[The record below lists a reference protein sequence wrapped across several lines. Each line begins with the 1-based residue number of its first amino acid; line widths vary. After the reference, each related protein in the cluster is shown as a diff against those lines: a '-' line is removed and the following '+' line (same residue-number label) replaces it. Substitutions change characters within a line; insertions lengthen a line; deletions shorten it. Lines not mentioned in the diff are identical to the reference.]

1 MSLLTPPLVDITT
14 LPYRENEM
22 DEKLIDAIKKIHMF
36 QTMGSVLPIGP
47 DGGPHVTPLMMGM
60 HEEGLLFSFTGKQ
73 KKRNL
78 ERDPRACVSICKPV
92 VMSHVIV
99 WGQVVIRHDD
109 EAQEMWNVMITE
121 AFGEDRLNQI
131 QRKLSLEQTSLGVLK
146 PDRYRIY
153 DID

>member
-1 MSLLTPPLVDITT
+1 
-14 LPYRENEM
+14 M
-22 DEKLIDAIKKIHMF
+22 DEKLIDAIKKIHKPDEWVHF
-36 QTMGSVLPIGP
+36 SSIGP
-47 DGGPHVTPLMMGM
+47 AGGPHVTPLMMGM

-109 EAQEMWNVMITE
+109 EAQEMWNAMITE

>member
-1 MSLLTPPLVDITT
+1 
-14 LPYRENEM
+14 
-22 DEKLIDAIKKIHMF
+22 
-36 QTMGSVLPIGP
+36 
-47 DGGPHVTPLMMGM
+47 MMGM

-109 EAQEMWNVMITE
+109 EAQEIWNAMIIE

>member
-1 MSLLTPPLVDITT
+1 MDKKLV
-14 LPYRENEM
+14 
-22 DEKLIDAIKKIHMF
+22 DAIKTIHKPDEWVHV
-36 QTMGSVLPIGP
+36 SAIGP
-47 DGGPHVTPLMMGM
+47 AGGPDVTPLMMGI
-60 HEEGLLFSFTGKQ
+60 HEQGLLFSFTGKQ

-99 WGQVVIRHDD
+99 WGEVEIRHDE
-109 EAQEMWNVMITE
+109 EAQVMWNVMIEE

>member
-1 MSLLTPPLVDITT
+1 
-14 LPYRENEM
+14 M
-22 DEKLIDAIKKIHMF
+22 DEKLIDAIKKIHKPDVWVHF
-36 QTMGSVLPIGP
+36 SSIGP

>member
-1 MSLLTPPLVDITT
+1 MQSQII
-14 LPYRENEM
+14 YQENDM
-22 DEKLIDAIKKIHMF
+22 DEKLIDAIKKIHKPDEWVHF
-36 QTMGSVLPIGP
+36 SSIGP

-99 WGQVVIRHDD
+99 WGEVVIRHDD
-109 EAQEMWNVMITE
+109 EAQEMWNAMITE

>member
-1 MSLLTPPLVDITT
+1 
-14 LPYRENEM
+14 M
-22 DEKLIDAIKKIHMF
+22 DEKLIDAIKKIHKSDEWVHF
-36 QTMGSVLPIGP
+36 SSIGP
-47 DGGPHVTPLMMGM
+47 DGGPHVTPLMMGI

-78 ERDPRACVSICKPV
+78 ERDPRYCVSICKPV

-109 EAQEMWNVMITE
+109 EAQEIWNAMITE

-131 QRKLSLEQTSLGVLK
+131 QSKLSLF
-146 PDRYRIY
+146 
-153 DID
+153 

>member
-1 MSLLTPPLVDITT
+1 MDKKLV
-14 LPYRENEM
+14 
-22 DEKLIDAIKKIHMF
+22 DAIKTIHEPDEWVHF
-36 QTMGSVLPIGP
+36 SSIGP
-47 DGGPHVTPLMMGM
+47 DGGPHVTPLMMGI
-60 HEEGLLFSFTGKQ
+60 HQQGLLFSFTGKQ

-99 WGQVVIRHDD
+99 WGEVEIRHDE
-109 EAQEMWNVMITE
+109 EAQEMWNVMIEE